1 LFGLYSFSRSEIRP
15 FRHTSTFTTLAIGRT
30 LSSIAANLTSQVT
43 TIDRQLKAEK
53 KKKESASSTKV
64 KDLEKKSHQLNGQIK
79 TIEKYLE
86 KIFEEYIT
94 LHPSV

>member
-1 LFGLYSFSRSEIRP
+1 MFLSLRSEIRP
-15 FRHTSTFTTLAIGRT
+15 FRHTSTITALAIGRG
-30 LSSIAANLTSQVT
+30 LSNVAANLASQLA

-64 KDLEKKSHQLNGQIK
+64 KDLEKKSHQLNGQVK

-86 KIFEEYIT
+86 KIFEEYVT
-94 LHPSV
+94 RHHSF